1 MAKLGYYEEDGVEYW
16 TLKALKEY
24 LGVTDNALWYYRRL
38 GALIRVRT
46 EKGLYF
52 RVNVGWEIRSS
63 YILTRIEKGEKVIAK
78 VGEDSERLRKREVRK
93 ETLQDDDYLQIYT
106 AQEIMKM
113 DGIGDLEFHVRMRN
127 GIYLSRRDGRF
138 MFRTDEEWEH
148 LSEYRRK
155 KWASASHG
163 NHLVFKDSS
172 EYQEKLD
179 RICGV

>member
-1 MAKLGYYEEDGVEYW
+1 MAKLRYYEQDGVEYW

-24 LGVTDNALWYYRRL
+24 LGVTENALWYYRRL

-52 RVNVGWEIRSS
+52 KVNTGWEIRSS
-63 YILTRIEKGEKVIAK
+63 YILARVERGEKVIAK
-78 VGEDSERLRKREVRK
+78 VGEDSERLRKREVKK
-93 ETLQDDDYLQIYT
+93 EKLREDDYLKIYT
-106 AQEIMKM
+106 AQKIMEM
-113 DGIGDLEFHVRMRN
+113 EGISELEFHIRMRN

-138 MFRTDEEWEH
+138 MFRTDEEWDR
-148 LSEYRRK
+148 LSEYKKK
-155 KWASASHG
+155 KWPNASHG

-172 EYQEKLD
+172 EYQDKLD

>member
-1 MAKLGYYEEDGVEYW
+1 M
-16 TLKALKEY
+16 
-24 LGVTDNALWYYRRL
+24 
-38 GALIRVRT
+38 
-46 EKGLYF
+46 
-52 RVNVGWEIRSS
+52 
-63 YILTRIEKGEKVIAK
+63 
-78 VGEDSERLRKREVRK
+78 RK
-93 ETLQDDDYLQIYT
+93 ETLRDDDYLQIYT

-163 NHLVFKDSS
+163 NHLVFRDPS
-172 EYQEKLD
+172 EYQKKLD